1 MGVAAAGAVTVAE
14 LLRRPRYEVLPLDG
28 VEEAVLEHVPPEVTL
43 TVTVS
48 PSRGIEHSLD
58 CVERLTGHGYDTVPH
73 LSARLVRD
81 RGHLAELV
89 ARLESLGRR
98 DVFVVAGDAREPA
111 GQFEGA
117 APLLE
122 AMAELGHPFTDVGIT
137 GYPESHPLI
146 DDETT
151 ISAMFAKARYA
162 TYIVSQICFDPSV
175 TVAWVNE
182 VWRRGTRLPIWLGIP
197 GLVPR
202 TKLIRVSTKIGL
214 GESARFLRHHGT
226 WVTRLLRPQG
236 FSPDPLLRG
245 LAPALAEPERRIAGF
260 HVFTLNDVADTERWR
275 RQRLA

>member
-1 MGVAAAGAVTVAE
+1 VAE

-28 VEEAVLEHVPPEVTL
+28 VEEAVLEYVPRDVTL

-48 PSRGIEHSLD
+48 PSRGIEHTFD

-111 GQFEGA
+111 GDFEGA
-117 APLLE
+117 ASLLE
-122 AMAELGHPFTDVGIT
+122 AMAALGHPFAEVGIT

-175 TVAWVNE
+175 TVAWVDE

-197 GLVPR
+197 GMVPR

-226 WVTRLLRPQG
+226 WATRLLRPHG

-245 LAPALAEPERRIAGF
+245 LAPALAGPERKIAGF
-260 HVFTLNDVADTERWR
+260 HVFTLNEVADTERWR
-275 RQRLA
+275 RRLV